1 MESICNIFLAEQKV
15 ADIAI
20 SLSLHQQTA
29 SIKDI
34 KIYVRELT
42 AKFTSFSKGS
52 DFWQIEQYG
61 IELTQ
66 SRGINHHRS

>member
-1 MESICNIFLAEQKV
+1 MDYLEQKV

-42 AKFTSFSKGS
+42 AKFTNFSKGS
-52 DFWQIEQYG
+52 DFWQIEPHSV
-61 IELTQ
+61 T
-66 SRGINHHRS
+66 